1 MLLSRLFSRLF
12 IGTIITFSCIFPT
25 FADNFDH
32 ILDNDGNP
40 ILNVRQMLFDEQ
52 GYLWYGG
59 DDGVYR
65 FDGYQLTRVN
75 NEPTGHLF
83 LDQQNRFWSSGT
95 TTLLAL
101 SKDDYST
108 VEYPNLS
115 TNEIKPEHEL
125 TYQMYQTDTGRQF
138 FATKEGLSEYFYQQ
152 DSFDHYDITTP
163 KHEYKLSVTA
173 LLKTG
178 SNQLLLGTNK
188 GLYQI
193 PLSSI
198 NGTSKTLTLGD
209 PLLDNFT
216 ISTLNLHRENL
227 YVGTGNGLYVIDA
240 KGNISEHYFH
250 QANDEQTLTHN
261 KITSVLIDDQNYLWV
276 GTHQGLNR
284 KAPGSQQFKRFYQND
299 SDSSSITNNMITDL
313 HQDQH
318 NNIIIA
324 TYSGINRFHH
334 NDVHLYPL
342 LGLKALEH
350 SVNNVWSMAE
360 DSNNNL
366 WVGTFGS
373 GLIRLN
379 ADGSARQFTNE
390 TGVTNSLASNRIPS
404 LYIDKDNQLL
414 VGTNRGLQR
423 FDALSQS
430 FQLVVLENAQ
440 GEQKNTR
447 QIFDISEGIDGHLWL
462 ATDKGIIELDT
473 QRVAHFYDK
482 HSKQRIQYKQWV
494 RSVFA
499 LDHRI
504 LVGSD
509 KGLHIIDTR
518 ADTVS
523 LLEQAGRVLKIYP
536 DSQNNIWVIGLDDV
550 MVFDRHNNQVQ
561 SLNQPPSNPFDNG
574 KAQLGCNSA
583 TEDQQLQLWLVCGS
597 GIKVVDINKK
607 QLIAK
612 YGKQDKVDM
621 SSFLTGSVSMIT
633 SSTGH
638 ILMGERSGITQF
650 NPTPQARIVGQSN
663 LVLSHVEASFTQG
676 YQQQSDSF
684 NQPFLFAKTTSS
696 AAPTPQTLVHYGIQK
711 LEFQFS
717 ALDMARP
724 KATHYRYRLEG
735 YDHDWNLTKA
745 DNRRA
750 IYTNLPA
757 GKYNFKVEAKAFGQ
771 PISKLNYSFAIAP
784 KPWQTWWA
792 YCLYFMAAMLSIYTI
807 ILLRTK
813 ALKQR
818 QFELEHRIFERTSEL
833 RDSKQEIEQLMR
845 ERQKLIENIYHQ
857 TRTPLQIMQGNINS
871 LTEKQLTVKQ
881 YAQKQSEKIDDLV
894 NLTDQILDVS
904 RVSQIS
910 QESLE
915 LVNLSTLLRP
925 IAISFNDVAKS
936 QNIEF
941 KWQISDDIYIKGS
954 KPSMENVF
962 DNLLSNAI
970 KYTES
975 GSIAIEATLEQ
986 AQGQE
991 QAVIRCVDT
1000 GIGIPQDDQ
1009 QKVFMRYHRASNSK
1023 SQQGAGIGLAMV
1035 KDVIESIKG
1044 KIDLTS
1050 QEQQGTT
1057 ITISIPAQIAPEK
1070 VAPEKVA
1077 PEKVAPQTDDVNQVQ
1092 EQENTTSIDAA
1103 DNKET
1108 TSKPSIL
1115 IVEDNQELSQY
1126 IVNLLE
1132 PLYQP
1137 TTAESGKQG
1146 FAIAKQNVPD
1156 VILSDVMMEDG
1167 DGYQF
1172 VKSIRKDEITCHIPI
1187 LLVTAKSDNASQ
1199 EQGYALGAS
1208 DFITKPFK
1216 AHDLL
1221 NRISNQ
1227 LKHIRA
1233 IQKRLRPIEQ
1243 APTEIID
1250 PEEDRLITRYLTFV
1264 ANNYQY
1270 NNLKIKDIC
1279 EQLHISIRQLERK
1292 VRHFLDMTPNELL
1305 NDYRLSRAKELLEQ
1319 GKSVSQ
1325 VYEHCGFSSH
1335 AYFSKRYK
1343 EKFGHLPSQFKKQ
1356 KAKQHRSG

>member
-1 MLLSRLFSRLF
+1 MLLLSRLFSRLV
-12 IGTIITFSCIFPT
+12 IGTIITLTSIFPT

-65 FDGYQLTRVN
+65 FDGYQLTKVN
-75 NEPTGHLF
+75 NEPTARLF

-152 DSFDHYDITTP
+152 DSFDHYDITSP
-163 KHEYKLSVTA
+163 KHQYKLSVTA

-198 NGTSKTLTLGD
+198 NGTSKTLTLGE

-216 ISTLNLHRENL
+216 IRTLNLHQDNL
-227 YVGTGNGLYVIDA
+227 YVGTDNGLYVIDA
-240 KGNISEHYFH
+240 KGNIAEHYFH
-250 QANDEQTLTHN
+250 QADDEQTLTHN
-261 KITSVLIDDQNYLWV
+261 KITSVLIDDQNHLWV

-284 KAPGSQQFKRFYQND
+284 KAPDSQQFKRFYQND

-334 NDVHLYPL
+334 TDVHLNPH
-342 LGLKALEH
+342 LGLKTLEH
-350 SVNNVWSMAE
+350 SVNNVWSIAE

-390 TGVTNSLASNRIPS
+390 TGVADSLASNRIPS

-414 VGTNRGLQR
+414 VGTNKGLQR

-430 FQLVVLENAQ
+430 FQLVVLENAE

-447 QIFDISEGIDGHLWL
+447 QIFDISEASNGHLWL

-473 QRVAHFYDK
+473 QQVAHFYDK
-482 HSKQRIQYKQWV
+482 HSKLRVQYRQWV

-518 ADTVS
+518 ANRIS
-523 LLEQAGRVLKIYP
+523 LLEQAGRVLKIYQ

-561 SLNQPPSNPFDNG
+561 PLDQPPSNPFDDS
-574 KAQLGCNSA
+574 KTLLGCNSA
-583 TEDQQLQLWLVCGS
+583 TEDRQQQLWLVCGS

-621 SSFLTGSVSMIT
+621 SNFLTGSVSMIT
-633 SSTGH
+633 SSNGH
-638 ILMGERSGITQF
+638 ILMGERNGITQF
-650 NPTPQARIVGQSN
+650 NPNLQTRPIGQSN
-663 LVLSHVEASFTQG
+663 LVLSHVEASFMQG
-676 YQQQSDSF
+676 HEQQSDNV
-684 NQPFLFAKTTSS
+684 NQPFLFAKTTSN
-696 AAPTPQTLVHYGIQK
+696 APQKPLHYGIQK

-717 ALDMARP
+717 ALDLARP

-757 GKYNFKVEAKAFGQ
+757 GQYNFKIEAKAFGQ
-771 PISKLNYSFAIAP
+771 PISELNYSFAIAP

-792 YCLYFMAAMLSIYTI
+792 YCLYFVAIVLTIYTI

-818 QFELEHRIFERTSEL
+818 QIELEHRIFERTSEL

-910 QESLE
+910 QQSLE

-936 QNIEF
+936 QDIEF
-941 KWQISDDIYIKGS
+941 KWQINDDIYIKGS

-975 GSIAIEATLEQ
+975 GSIAIEASLEQ
-986 AQGQE
+986 EKEHGQE
-991 QAVIRCVDT
+991 QAVIRCIDT

-1023 SQQGAGIGLAMV
+1023 SKQGAGIGLAMV
-1035 KDVIESIKG
+1035 KDVIESIQG

-1057 ITISIPAQIAPEK
+1057 ITICIPAETAPEKAAPEK
-1070 VAPEKVA
+1070 VAQ
-1077 PEKVAPQTDDVNQVQ
+1077 QTTDVNQVQ
-1092 EQENTTSIDAA
+1092 EQENTTSIDAT
-1103 DNKET
+1103 DNNET
-1108 TSKPSIL
+1108 TKPNIL

-1132 PLYQP
+1132 PLYQL

-1172 VKSIRKDEITCHIPI
+1172 VKNIRKDEITCHIPV

-1216 AHDLL
+1216 APDLL
-1221 NRISNQ
+1221 NRIDNQ

-1233 IQKRLRPIEQ
+1233 IQKRLRPLEHV
-1243 APTEIID
+1243 PTEIISQ
-1250 PEEDRLITRYLTFV
+1250 EEDRLITRYLTFV
-1264 ANNYQY
+1264 ANNYQD

-1343 EKFGHLPSQFKKQ
+1343 EKFGHLPSQLKKQ
-1356 KAKQHRSG
+1356 KTK